1 MVDLGYNSPMAGVF
15 HGMENGRALE
25 QKEQTFEI
33 DYDPTV
39 ICMFLFKL
47 LNLHELQILDFY
59 N

>member
-1 MVDLGYNSPMAGVF
+1 MAGVF

-25 QKEQTFEI
+25 QKEWAFEI
-33 DYDPTV
+33 NYDPTV

-47 LNLHELQILDFY
+47 LSLHGLQILDFY